1 MNINIRRC
9 MISDTKPIY
18 ALCHEELG
26 YDFPEAQV
34 EANIRRMIGEPNNLL
49 LVAESRGE
57 VVGFIH
63 AHNHEPVYAP
73 PMKSVVALAIK
84 PEYRNQGLGHMLVGA
99 VENWARESGAAG
111 VRVNSN
117 ENMAEALH
125 FYKSMGFEYIKT
137 QYNFRKMLKS
147 EILYNIGIN
156 PKEGLHGIIR

>member
-9 MISDTKPIY
+9 MISDTHPIY
-18 ALCHEELG
+18 ELCHAELG

-34 EANIRRMIGEPNNLL
+34 ESNIRRMMGEANNLL
-49 LVAESRGE
+49 LVAEARGE

-84 PEYRNQGLGHMLVGA
+84 PEFRKQGLGHMLVA
-99 VENWARESGAAG
+99 SVEDWARETGAAG

-117 ENMAEALH
+117 ENMNDGLR

-137 QYNFRKMLKS
+137 QYNFRKMLK
-147 EILYNIGIN
+147 
-156 PKEGLHGIIR
+156 KD

>member
-34 EANIRRMIGEPNNLL
+34 EANIRRMMGEPNNLL

-84 PEYRNQGLGHMLVGA
+84 PEYRHHGLGHMLVAA
-99 VENWARESGAAG
+99 VEDWARESGAAG

-117 ENMAEALH
+117 ENMTEALR
-125 FYKSMGFEYIKT
+125 FYKSMGYEYIKT
-137 QYNFRKMLKS
+137 QYNFRKMQK
-147 EILYNIGIN
+147 
-156 PKEGLHGIIR
+156 KD